1 MITLTIT
8 VLAILG
14 YIGFKKGASFVGK
27 DDQNHTPLKAASIV
41 SLVFA
46 LLVPLGVGFYS
57 TFRTIPAGNVGVTT
71 LFGAVRSNPLPEG
84 FNVTIPLVEVTNMSV
99 QLQKH
104 VATYTAATKDMQTVH
119 VDMVLN
125 YRLEAANAPAVFQ
138 QTGVNYEAV
147 VIDPAAQEVLKAET
161 ASHDAS
167 DLLMNRPKVMEAVHK
182 NLKVWLNKYHF
193 ILEEV
198 AITDIKFDPTYQHA
212 IEEKQRQ
219 QQIAQQREY
228 ELLQAQKE
236 AEIAAA
242 KAKGLADSRKIQA
255 EAEAIYNQK
264 VAASITPEIIKMEYL
279 KRWNGELPRVDGSGK
294 SNFLLNVDGDKAA
307 EKK

>member
-1 MITLTIT
+1 MITLAIT
-8 VLAILG
+8 VLAIIG
-14 YIGFKKGASFVGK
+14 YISFKKVASSVGK
-27 DDQNHTPLKAASIV
+27 DSQNHMPLKAASIV
-41 SLVFA
+41 SLVVA
-46 LLVPLGVGFYS
+46 ILVPLGIGFYS

-71 LFGAVRSNPLPEG
+71 LFGAVRSTPLPEG

-104 VATYTAATKDMQTVH
+104 TATYTAATKDMQTVH

-138 QTGVNYEAV
+138 QTGTNYENV

-167 DLLMNRPKVMEAVHK
+167 DLLMNRPKVMENVHK
-182 NLKVWLNKYHF
+182 NLKVWLTKYHF

-242 KAKGLADSRKIQA
+242 KAKGLADSRRIQA
-255 EAEAIYNQK
+255 DAEAVYNQK

-294 SNFLLNVDGDKAA
+294 SNFLLNVDGDKASD
-307 EKK
+307 KK